1 MFQLASAHES
11 DRTCHRLM
19 ELRCQREVIERWL
32 ASCPLPDGTQQNL
45 HAKLR
50 EVEDQ
55 LQVLTDQ
62 LGICTGERF

>member
-1 MFQLASAHES
+1 MFQQASDHNSGE
-11 DRTCHRLM
+11 TWQQLM

-32 ASCPLPDGTQQNL
+32 ASCSLPDGTQQNL

-62 LGICTGERF
+62 LGLCKGERL